1 MKKYISIIL
10 TAMLLCSCAKGGA
23 EVTESITSPIETT
36 VITEAD
42 KPAQTETTAASSE
55 TTAAETEN
63 TVSET
68 EEPINKHGLYSYDK
82 RVQSYME
89 QLAKLDKFRETL
101 PYAADCLICDMDSD
115 GTPEVVF
122 QIAAH
127 ISLSA
132 VFSVDEEGAFM
143 AEPAGG
149 TVFTEGDVSYSY
161 YGDTPESFILLGQD
175 QYFAECWVGGSVAG
189 EGGVIKLNL
198 HGRQLSSEYV
208 GQYSYGSKSYTYRGF
223 ENEEQYNDYIRTFFG
238 NLEPQWKYM
247 PYRDFRGL
255 KNPVSEN
262 HVTVLLEDYYND
274 RDKLAKLEEQL
285 DDSVSFDVEFKP
297 VYECTEYSDDVW
309 AYTYDYDYAGNITK
323 NGTSKEYTYTYYPN
337 GKIKT
342 QATRGGG
349 YTEYDEEGNI
359 VDDDIK
365 LTYDEKGRV
374 KTRTDYGVTEY
385 FYKGDTDEVI
395 KTVCTYNGNTT
406 ITILY
411 ENGLEVSREWLDPDY
426 EDWYPKRI
434 ALTEYT
440 SEGLVSK
447 EEYFDHNGNL
457 ARRITYDYDSENR
470 LICEESLTTE
480 FYWDESD
487 RCNDYNYSYSY
498 DKEGRLLQ
506 ETHIL
511 GTYNGD
517 ILTWEYV
524 YDKYGNLIEEINTNS
539 DHNEM
544 VGYSKGTFTTTYR
557 HKFDLAGN
565 VIETVTTSSDGQED
579 VTKYRAVR
587 VIA

>member
-1 MKKYISIIL
+1 MKKYIAIIL
-10 TAMLLCSCAKGGA
+10 TAMLLCSCAKDNA

-36 VITEAD
+36 VITEESAT
-42 KPAQTETTAASSE
+42 AQTETSGTSSE
-55 TTAAETEN
+55 TTAETEN

-68 EEPINKHGLYSYDK
+68 EKNKNKHGLYSYDK

-89 QLAKLDKFRETL
+89 QLASLDKFRETL
-101 PYAADCLICDMDSD
+101 PFAADCLICDMDSD

-143 AEPAGG
+143 AEPNGG
-149 TVFTEGDVSYSY
+149 TSFTEGDVSYSY
-161 YGDTPESFILLGQD
+161 NGDIPQSFILLGQD

-198 HGRQLSSEYV
+198 NGRKLSSEYV
-208 GQYSYGSKSYTYRGF
+208 GQYSYGLKSYTYRGF

-255 KNPVSEN
+255 EIPVSEN
-262 HVTVLLEDYYND
+262 HVTALLEDYYSD
-274 RDKLAKLEEQL
+274 RDELSKLEEQL
-285 DDSVSFDVEFKP
+285 DDSVKFNVEFKP
-297 VYECTEYSDDVW
+297 VYECTEYRDDVW
-309 AYTYDYDYAGNITK
+309 AYAYDYDYAGNITK
-323 NGTSKEYTYTYYPN
+323 DGTSKEYTYTYYPD
-337 GKIKT
+337 GKIKIK
-342 QATRGGG
+342 ATSGGG
-349 YTEYDEEGNI
+349 YTEYDENGNI

-374 KTRTDYGVTEY
+374 KTRSEYGITEY
-385 FYKGDTDEVI
+385 FYKGDTDEVV
-395 KTVCTYNGNTT
+395 KTIYIYNGNTT
-406 ITILY
+406 ITTLY
-411 ENGLEVSREWLDPDY
+411 ENGLEVSWEWYDPDSQ
-426 EDWYPKRI
+426 DWYPKRT

-447 EEYFDHNGNL
+447 KEYFDHNGNL
-457 ARRITYDYDSENR
+457 ARRITYDYDSGNR
-470 LICEESLTTE
+470 LICEDSLTTE

-487 RCNDYNYSYSY
+487 RCNDYNYSYRY
-498 DKEGRLLQ
+498 DKDGKLLQ

-511 GTYNGD
+511 GTYGGD
-517 ILTWEYV
+517 ICTWEYV
-524 YDKYGNLIEEINTNS
+524 YDKYGNLSEETNTNS
-539 DHNEM
+539 DDSQM

-565 VIETVTTSSDGQED
+565 ITETVTTCSDGQEN